1 MRVLGFLLY
10 LLLVLLALLVNVIA
24 RKGKNQGKGS
34 DSKNIKSSNNLLSST
49 SSSPISSRH
58 RKTTKK
64 RRKLPSSSVHAIVP
78 TRKEPIALRALK
90 GMAILKKSL
99 LSNAEA
105 ALITSSKVQR
115 QLKTYFSSDYE
126 QLLLRMTAPSNMK
139 PDDDDVERFVATI
152 ETFVRNMDVTSQSNP
167 YRVTLRK
174 LWTKAAEP
182 DGRTV
187 LKAQYLLHIL
197 LRNTSPEDAIIFKTL
212 LNKMM
217 RETCKKPGNCKYFD
231 MNKLTSVSADTME
244 LQDFIERY
252 STYVFQRAKTFTR
265 YARTNHLNLDTTINI
280 TLYTLL

>member
-1 MRVLGFLLY
+1 
-10 LLLVLLALLVNVIA
+10 
-24 RKGKNQGKGS
+24 
-34 DSKNIKSSNNLLSST
+34 
-49 SSSPISSRH
+49 
-58 RKTTKK
+58 
-64 RRKLPSSSVHAIVP
+64 
-78 TRKEPIALRALK
+78 
-90 GMAILKKSL
+90 
-99 LSNAEA
+99 
-105 ALITSSKVQR
+105 
-115 QLKTYFSSDYE
+115 
-126 QLLLRMTAPSNMK
+126 MTAPTNTK
-139 PDDDDVERFVATI
+139 PDEDDVERFVATV

-265 YARTNHLNLDTTINI
+265 YVQASVPT
-280 TLYTLL
+280 